1 MQFSSGKNGNVG
13 GTNKYFE
20 HVAGI
25 LEEPKSELVIDV
37 KSLFVSL
44 YLFLFI
50 NGLRIQKRN

>member
-1 MQFSSGKNGNVG
+1 MQSSSGMNGNVI
-13 GTNKYFE
+13 GTNKYLA

-25 LEEPKSELVIDV
+25 LEVPKSELVIDV

-50 NGLRIQKRN
+50 NGLRI